1 MTVGPDDDMMDMIKV
16 VYHREEISNYQ
27 LDFLM
32 KYKIEIFTQMVWRRL
47 REIGWETWV
56 HLVLVNIGLRTTL
69 GQGLSRKSIIL
80 KQDNAVFCYQLLT
93 SDDIMIK
100 KCHHD
105 SCVHTAIEKLKRF
118 PFPTSQNADTHPKT
132 NVCGCFLFPFVC

>member
-1 MTVGPDDDMMDMIKV
+1 
-16 VYHREEISNYQ
+16 
-27 LDFLM
+27 M

-56 HLVLVNIGLRTTL
+56 HLVLVNIGLHATL

-93 SDDIMIK
+93 SGGKQGELMIK
-100 KCHHD
+100 V
-105 SCVHTAIEKLKRF
+105 S
-118 PFPTSQNADTHPKT
+118 S
-132 NVCGCFLFPFVC
+132 